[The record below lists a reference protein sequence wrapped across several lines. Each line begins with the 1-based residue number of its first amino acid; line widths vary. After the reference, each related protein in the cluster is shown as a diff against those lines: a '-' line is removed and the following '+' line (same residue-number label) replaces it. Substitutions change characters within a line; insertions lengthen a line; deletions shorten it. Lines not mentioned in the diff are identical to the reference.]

1 MKWKTALTYAV
12 PVWLVIIAAGCA
24 LALYTNFLV
33 EVGTTE
39 ALKRLGIVAG
49 IALPLIAWLIKK
61 AVDDFETFRTI
72 WGSGQDGSH
81 RD

>member
-1 MKWKTALTYAV
+1 MKWKTALMYAL
-12 PVWLVIIAAGCA
+12 PVWLVIIAAACA

-49 IALPLIAWLIKK
+49 VALPLIAWLIKK
-61 AVDDFETFRTI
+61 AVGDFHAFRAI
-72 WGSGQDGSH
+72 WGSGQDQSH

>member
-1 MKWKTALTYAV
+1 MYAL
-12 PVWLVIIAAGCA
+12 PVWLVIIAAACA

-39 ALKRLGIVAG
+39 ALKRLGIVA
-49 IALPLIAWLIKK
+49 LPLIAWLIKK
-61 AVDDFETFRTI
+61 AVGDFDAFQAI
-72 WGSGQDGSH
+72 WGAGQDKSH